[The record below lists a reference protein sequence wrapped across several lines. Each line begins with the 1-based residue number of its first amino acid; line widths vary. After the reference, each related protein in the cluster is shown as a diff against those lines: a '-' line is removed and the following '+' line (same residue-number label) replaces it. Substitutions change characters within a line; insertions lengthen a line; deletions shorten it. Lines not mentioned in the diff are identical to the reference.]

1 MLRTTLLWLAAFFTL
16 VLAVVLANQILQL
29 SAFAAAIHPT
39 FGQGV
44 FWALVF
50 VLALSFGVPLF
61 LFLRLP
67 RALRPPETEEGPEFE
82 RHLDDLRKRLGKNPR
97 LKGVALTTRED
108 MEAALQML
116 DAEAT
121 ERARAAGSR
130 AFITTA
136 ISQNGALDALVVLG
150 LQARL
155 IWDVARIYSQRPALG
170 EMTYLY
176 SNVMATAFITSEIDD
191 AEIAEAMEPA
201 LSAVL
206 GSAAG
211 LVPGLQVASGI
222 FVNSVLSGT
231 ANAFMTLR
239 VGVIAIEYSR
249 AWTRPNRRTLRK
261 TAIVQAGGL
270 LGGIVV
276 SGAAKVSA
284 ALGRGLGKAATGAVS
299 GTGRAVKGV
308 VTGTGEQ
315 LGKVGRGLRDAL
327 GLGPLVEPG
336 AGPGPMPDPVPEP
349 DPGPGDGEEDGG

>member
-1 MLRTTLLWLAAFFTL
+1 MLRTTLLWFAAFLTL
-16 VLAVVLANQILQL
+16 ALGIVLTNQILQL
-29 SAFAAAIHPT
+29 SEFAANVHPT
-39 FGQGV
+39 FGQAV

-50 VLALSFGVPLF
+50 VLAFSFGVPLL

-67 RALRPPETEEGPEFE
+67 RALKPPAADEGPEFE
-82 RHLDDLRKRLGKNPR
+82 AHLDDLRKRLGKNPR
-97 LKGVALTTRED
+97 LKGVALASREEL
-108 MEAALQML
+108 EAALRML

-155 IWDVARIYSQRPALG
+155 IWDIARIYSQRPSLG

-191 AEIAEAMEPA
+191 AEVAEAMEPA

-239 VGVIAIEYSR
+239 VGVIAMEYSR
-249 AWTRPNRRTLRK
+249 AWVRPNRRTLRK
-261 TAIVQAGGL
+261 AAIIQAGGL

-276 SGAAKVSA
+276 SGAAKVSS
-284 ALGRGLGKAATGAVS
+284 ALGRGLGKAATGAFT
-299 GTGRAVKGV
+299 GTGKAVKGV

-315 LGKVGRGLRDAL
+315 LGKVGKGLRDAL
-327 GLGPLVEPG
+327 GLGPL
-336 AGPGPMPDPVPEP
+336 PDP
-349 DPGPGDGEEDGG
+349 EEEGGSGR